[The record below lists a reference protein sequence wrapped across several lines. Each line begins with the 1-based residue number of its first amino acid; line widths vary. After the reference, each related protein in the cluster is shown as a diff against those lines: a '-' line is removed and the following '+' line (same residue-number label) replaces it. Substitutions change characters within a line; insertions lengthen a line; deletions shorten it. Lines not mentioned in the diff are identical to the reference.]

1 MAERKQEKTEN
12 AERFAL
18 SFLESKS
25 PKWQSTKEISSQVKI
40 RAGAEK
46 AEAAHASYALQQLER
61 QGLVE
66 RRDDSGQWWRM
77 RVDVARNVQIA
88 EVRAELKKALFYLG
102 EMTAA
107 ASNAFSIIKQ
117 LDGRLRGQ
125 LKRQENLFKDME
137 RGQSGTKKGA

>member
-1 MAERKQEKTEN
+1 MAEHKRDKLAGQN
-12 AERFAL
+12 SR
-18 SFLESKS
+18 
-25 PKWQSTKEISSQVKI
+25 P
-40 RAGAEK
+40 GAEK
-46 AEAAHASYALQQLER
+46 AEAAHASYALRQLER